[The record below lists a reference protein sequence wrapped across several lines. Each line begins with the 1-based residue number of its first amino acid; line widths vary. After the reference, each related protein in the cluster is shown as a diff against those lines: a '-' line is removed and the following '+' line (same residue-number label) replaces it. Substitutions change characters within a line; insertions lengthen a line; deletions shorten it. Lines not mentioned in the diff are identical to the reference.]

1 MKIHVLSDGKQTNEQ
16 FVKRVMQAET
26 EIDALHFREYER
38 TAKELYQLIDQCLQ
52 AGFPLH
58 KMVVHD
64 RLDVAHAHQIQT
76 VQVGYRSLPIP
87 VIRVRFSE
95 FSIIESVHS
104 IEELHKSEANQC
116 MLSPIFHT
124 SCKKDAIPLA
134 ADILQTAKRPY
145 IALGGITPHNVHL
158 VKSERIAIRSGFWE
172 AENGCDILKI
182 YHEMREN
189 YEEL

>member
-16 FVKRVMQAET
+16 FVKRVMQAEV
-26 EIDALHFREYER
+26 EMDALHFREYER
-38 TAKELYQLIDQCLQ
+38 TAKELNQLIDQCLQ

-64 RLDVAHAHQIQT
+64 RLDVAHAHQIRT

-87 VIRVRFSE
+87 VIRARFSE

-104 IEELHKSEANQC
+104 IEELHKSEADQC

-134 ADILQTAKRPY
+134 ADILPTAKRPY
-145 IALGGITPHNVHL
+145 IALGGITPCNVHL
-158 VKSERIAIRSGFWE
+158 VKTDRIAIRSGFWE

-182 YHEMREN
+182 YREMRKKHES
-189 YEEL
+189 L

>member
-1 MKIHVLSDGKQTNEQ
+1 
-16 FVKRVMQAET
+16 
-26 EIDALHFREYER
+26 
-38 TAKELYQLIDQCLQ
+38 
-52 AGFPLH
+52 
-58 KMVVHD
+58 MVVHD

-104 IEELHKSEANQC
+104 IEELHKSEADQC

-182 YHEMREN
+182 YREMREN